1 MDEAKAQIYN
11 YIRDQHD
18 KHVAHRESL
27 TSRFGNV
34 RLTAGLIL
42 TIFSFSLGVV
52 VRSLENANGNMARVL
67 GALPL
72 IFFAIA
78 LYFVTRSLLNI
89 PDLVGT
95 IHIHFPAVDQ
105 TKINK
110 VLKRA
115 EMNADKVIEDL
126 SQNYM
131 EAIKINVEAK
141 RAAGEQL
148 ERCVRFIR
156 LALFATIAFLVST
169 LMTSIVAGWLFQN
182 HK

>member
-1 MDEAKAQIYN
+1 MDEGKAEIYR

-27 TSRFGNV
+27 TARFGNI

-52 VRSLENANGNMARVL
+52 VRSVENAGGNMTRALAV
-67 GALPL
+67 LPL
-72 IFFAIA
+72 MFFAIA

-95 IHIHFPAVDQ
+95 IHVYFPAVDK
-105 TKINK
+105 TLINK
-110 VLKRA
+110 VLKR
-115 EMNADKVIEDL
+115 EKVDADKIIVDL

-131 EAIKINVEAK
+131 AAIEKNSAAK
-141 RAAGEQL
+141 QLGGEQL
-148 ERCVRFIR
+148 RKCVGLVRW
-156 LALFATIAFLVST
+156 ALFATIAFLVST
-169 LMTSIVAGWLFQN
+169 LACAFIAAWVI
-182 HK
+182 